1 MQIVVYKM
9 TLWYSM
15 KIKGTINIRTNKGI
29 SMGRNDGKVIIF
41 LYNVFMLLLCTLMI
55 CLAGVWALEGNVP
68 SRHFRALTISVY
80 IIFFPEVIFGL
91 KWGLHDT
98 FGNRIF
104 IILCTLAD
112 GLILHRLF
120 NYLYVTSSTAPITN
134 IIMHIL
140 MVFGIIWTIVI
151 EFNENLRDHILL
163 FPQAQWLIPNGEDDT
178 ENRYWHGIWVVL
190 MVLSFVFVV
199 YARFIM

>member
-1 MQIVVYKM
+1 
-9 TLWYSM
+9 
-15 KIKGTINIRTNKGI
+15 
-29 SMGRNDGKVIIF
+29 MGRNDGRVVIF
-41 LYNVFMLLLCTLMI
+41 LYNLFMLLLFTLMI
-55 CLAGVWALEGNVP
+55 CLVGVWALEGNVHG
-68 SRHFRALTISVY
+68 RHIRALTISVY
-80 IIFFPEVIFGL
+80 IIFFPEVILGL

-120 NYLYVTSSTAPITN
+120 NYLYVASSTAPITN

-178 ENRYWHGIWVVL
+178 ENRYWHVILIVL
-190 MVLSFVFVV
+190 TVLSLGFAI